1 MGGYEDGHLARL
13 QLIGRA
19 THYFGRIA
27 LIRGDWCIARALN
40 INKKNLWAQ
49 CGVLRDLN
57 GLRAL
62 AVGKSEVSSEALW

>member
-27 LIRGDWCIARALN
+27 LVVHLNIARALN
-40 INKKNLWAQ
+40 IWI
-49 CGVLRDLN
+49 
-57 GLRAL
+57 
-62 AVGKSEVSSEALW
+62 